1 MADENIAL
9 KALVKQAKD
18 DFSIFKDRC
27 MGVLL
32 YGSYAKGK
40 QTPRS
45 DIDICIVKP
54 LEVSMEE
61 IYAKFGGKY
70 DAKIFENLPLHVKI
84 DIIKNHIVIY
94 GNKIE
99 LSAYFYFFRKLWG
112 DMKHRIDEN
121 SYNNFEERMQ
131 LRRRWLNEKEKIY
144 REIGTI

>member
-27 MGVLL
+27 MGILL

-61 IYAKFGGKY
+61 IT
-70 DAKIFENLPLHVKI
+70 
-84 DIIKNHIVIY
+84 
-94 GNKIE
+94 
-99 LSAYFYFFRKLWG
+99 RKG
-112 DMKHRIDEN
+112 RCGHDGIQV
-121 SYNNFEERMQ
+121 F
-131 LRRRWLNEKEKIY
+131 I
-144 REIGTI
+144 